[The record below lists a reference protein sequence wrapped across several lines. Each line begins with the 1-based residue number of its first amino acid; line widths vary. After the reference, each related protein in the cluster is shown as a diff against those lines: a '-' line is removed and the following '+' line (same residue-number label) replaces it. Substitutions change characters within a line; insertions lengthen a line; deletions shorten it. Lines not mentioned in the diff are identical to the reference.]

1 MIIRFYW
8 SITHLTYEFLL
19 IYNYRLQRHK
29 KLRSMQISASDLS
42 YRPYAADS
50 LAFFNSILYRQ
61 YDAQELAGEL
71 GDDRTL
77 KYLNKALMRP

>member
-19 IYNYRLQRHK
+19 IYNYCLQRHK

-50 LAFFNSILYRQ
+50 LAFFKRILFGQ
-61 YDAQELAGEL
+61 YDVYDVEDEGTTA
-71 GDDRTL
+71 
-77 KYLNKALMRP
+77 NN